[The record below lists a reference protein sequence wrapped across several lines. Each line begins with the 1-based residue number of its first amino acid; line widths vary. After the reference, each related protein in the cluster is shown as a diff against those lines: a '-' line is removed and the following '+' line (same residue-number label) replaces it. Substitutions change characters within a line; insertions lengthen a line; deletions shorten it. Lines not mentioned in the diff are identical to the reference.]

1 MKIYVKNL
9 SHCNV
14 VVMQLNE
21 FTLTTALSSLIK
33 LPRVKLI
40 SCQENPKMY
49 INTSIQT
56 ERFLHF
62 KLDVH
67 PKVNKP
73 LLSLAFTHQREHV
86 GGNM

>member
-21 FTLTTALSSLIK
+21 FTLTTALIK

-56 ERFLHF
+56 EGFLHF